1 MCRSA
6 HSMRRTPSG
15 ASARSRT
22 SNRLVVAMS
31 PLFPSSSG
39 EQPLVLALLPFER
52 LELDAREPAV
62 DSAAECRVAPQP
74 RREGQVREL
83 DAEAPQQGPERAELV
98 RLAEPVEPVA
108 APGPAWHGQAG
119 PVDVPGPARRP
130 CCAGRRL

>member
-39 EQPLVLALLPFER
+39 EQPLVLGLLPFER

-62 DSAAECRVAPQP
+62 DSAAGCRVAPPP
-74 RREGQVREL
+74 RRQGHVREL
-83 DAEAPQQGPERAELV
+83 DAEAPQQGPERAEPVPLAKH
-98 RLAEPVEPVA
+98 AEPVATPSLLLHTHA
-108 APGPAWHGQAG
+108 
-119 PVDVPGPARRP
+119 
-130 CCAGRRL
+130 